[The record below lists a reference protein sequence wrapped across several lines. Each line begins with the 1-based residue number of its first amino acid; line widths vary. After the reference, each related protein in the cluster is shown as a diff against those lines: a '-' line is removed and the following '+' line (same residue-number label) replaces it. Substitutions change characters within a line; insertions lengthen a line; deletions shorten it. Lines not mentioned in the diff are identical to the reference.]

1 MTQKQ
6 KAILLMLL
14 STFSFSV
21 MQLVVKLSGGA
32 FPVMEQ
38 VLARN
43 LVTLFVGA
51 YLVVKA
57 KDTFF
62 GKPENRLAVLSRS
75 ILGYIGV
82 VGYFYATKHMN
93 VADASLLHR
102 SSPFF
107 VILFSAIFL
116 RIPLRKIQGAAL
128 LIAFAGSVL
137 VIRPGFDSS
146 VFPALI
152 GVLSAAGAGGAYVL
166 INYLKGKESNAT
178 IIFCFSLVSTVVSIL
193 LGWRDFHLPAGVEWL
208 YLLGIGICAAVGQIA
223 LTSAYKMT
231 TPGEVSIINYLGIA
245 FSAVLGLVFLQEAIG
260 LRSLL
265 GMACIFS
272 AALLLYFHK
281 D

>member
-116 RIPLRKIQGAAL
+116 RIPLRKVQGAAL

-178 IIFCFSLVSTVVSIL
+178 IIFCFSLVSTVLSVL
-193 LGWRDFHLPAGVEWL
+193 LGWRDFHLPAGVEWV
-208 YLLGIGICAAVGQIA
+208 YLLGIGVCAAVGQIA

-231 TPGEVSIINYLGIA
+231 APGEVSIINYLGIA

>member
-116 RIPLRKIQGAAL
+116 RIPLRKVQGAAL

-231 TPGEVSIINYLGIA
+231 APGEVSIINYLGIA

>member
-116 RIPLRKIQGAAL
+116 RIPLRKVQGAAL

-178 IIFCFSLVSTVVSIL
+178 IIFCFSLVSTVVSML

-231 TPGEVSIINYLGIA
+231 APGEVSIINYLGIA

>member
-62 GKPENRLAVLSRS
+62 GKPENRLAVLGRS

-116 RIPLRKIQGAAL
+116 RIPLRKVQGAAL

-178 IIFCFSLVSTVVSIL
+178 IIFCFSLVSTVLSIL
-193 LGWRDFHLPAGVEWL
+193 LGWREFHVPVGVEWL
-208 YLLGIGICAAVGQIA
+208 YLLGIGICAAAGQIA

-231 TPGEVSIINYLGIA
+231 APGEVSIINYLGIA

-265 GMACIFS
+265 GMVCIFS